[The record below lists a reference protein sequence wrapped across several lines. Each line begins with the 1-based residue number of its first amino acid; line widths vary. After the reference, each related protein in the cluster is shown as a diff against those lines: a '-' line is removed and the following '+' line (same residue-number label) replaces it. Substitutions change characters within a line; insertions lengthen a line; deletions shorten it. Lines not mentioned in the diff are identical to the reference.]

1 MYFEK
6 KGRDLLIGKRVI
18 LNLKIEIIG
27 SDAIVSLA
35 VVLGY

>member
-6 KGRDLLIGKRVI
+6 KGRDLLIGRRVI
-18 LNLKIEIIG
+18 LNLKTEIIG